1 MHEQARPL
9 PKISCRAFSHSEKQ
23 QQFHQEHTTKVKPK
37 KYFRKKGLG
46 CLKEKLYLKE
56 GIYMK
61 VKGIKKVV
69 SYYKNMCVG
78 NTLEVYYRP
87 SKNEL
92 FSEEFVGKGWIN
104 FSEDSEAIVIGFYT
118 KGRNNLT
125 MEILKKDLEEI
136 LRKEINEND

>member
-9 PKISCRAFSHSEKQ
+9 PKMIGVLFRIQKNSNSSIKNILLRLSL
-23 QQFHQEHTTKVKPK
+23 K

-136 LRKEINEND
+136 LRKEMNEND